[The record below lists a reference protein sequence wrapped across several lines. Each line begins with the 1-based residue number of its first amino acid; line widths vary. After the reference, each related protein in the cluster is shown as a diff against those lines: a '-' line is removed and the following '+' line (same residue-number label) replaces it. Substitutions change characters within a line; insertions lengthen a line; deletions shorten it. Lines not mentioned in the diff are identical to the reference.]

1 MFEDKNKNRLYIGN
15 LDYGTSEEE
24 ISQAFADKGI
34 EVKEVRIIKDKFSGR
49 SKGFGFAEVDT
60 AEKIQEAISAMDG
73 QDLKGRRLRVSQAK
87 ERQPR
92 RDRDFKPRRF
102 GGSF

>member
-1 MFEDKNKNRLYIGN
+1 MLEEKNQNRLYIGN
-15 LDYGTSEEE
+15 LDYGTTEEE
-24 ISQAFADKGI
+24 ITQAFADKGI
-34 EVKEVRIIKDKFSGR
+34 EAKEVRIIKDKFSGR

-60 AEKIQEAISAMDG
+60 AAKIQEAISALDG
-73 QDLKGRRLRVSQAK
+73 QDLKGRRLRISQAK

-92 RDRDFKPRRF
+92 SDGDFKPKRF

>member
-1 MFEDKNKNRLYIGN
+1 MKKLYVGN
-15 LDYGTSEEE
+15 LPWNVDDGELEALFSAMGTVHSARV
-24 ISQAFADKGI
+24 ISDR
-34 EVKEVRIIKDKFSGR
+34 ETGR

-92 RDRDFKPRRF
+92 RDREFKPRRF
-102 GGSF
+102 GGGSF